1 MDVGKRRPFVSTCI
15 FTVCGIWLIGLGLY
29 FVFLRPPLLPEDFRY
44 IGASQGEVQSAVPG
58 LVPWLRRVFTV
69 MGAFI
74 TSAGGLTIFVAM
86 NSYAR
91 RQKWTWTVLALAGLL
106 TVGTMSFTN
115 LQINSDFKWLL
126 LVPSLLWVMGL
137 AFLRDETG
145 RKVRSKRA

>member
-1 MDVGKRRPFVSTCI
+1 
-15 FTVCGIWLIGLGLY
+15 
-29 FVFLRPPLLPEDFRY
+29 
-44 IGASQGEVQSAVPG
+44 
-58 LVPWLRRVFTV
+58 

-86 NSYAR
+86 DSYAR

-115 LQINSDFKWLL
+115 FQINSDFKWLL
-126 LVPSLLWVMGL
+126 LVPSLLWVIGL